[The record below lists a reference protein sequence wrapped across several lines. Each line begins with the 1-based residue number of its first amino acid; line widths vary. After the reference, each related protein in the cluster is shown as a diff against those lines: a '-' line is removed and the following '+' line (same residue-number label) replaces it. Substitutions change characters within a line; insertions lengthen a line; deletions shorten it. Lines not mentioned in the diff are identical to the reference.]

1 MASENG
7 RNECTVFPYTY
18 GFHANSLSYTYPPP
32 YTRYTA
38 PIRHFLN
45 QQPSANDYRCISKA
59 ESDFM
64 AMNRLLWMEHVNW
77 TRMTIISIV
86 FGLPDLPFVQERLL
100 RNATDLGNC
109 LWPFYG
115 DQIADRYAELIKEHL
130 VIAAELVT
138 AAVKGETTVAE
149 AKEKEWYRN
158 ADDISVFLSSINP
171 CLSKEDVQKM
181 FYSHLALTKNEAVTM
196 IQKNYLQD
204 IEIFDEIEAEAMA
217 MSDMI
222 ASAIVR
228 QFYYRF

>member
-1 MASENG
+1 M
-7 RNECTVFPYTY
+7 FPYQY
-18 GFHANSLSYTYPPP
+18 GFYANSLRSIYTNPSSQ
-32 YTRYTA
+32 YTA

-109 LWPFYG
+109 LRPFYG

-130 VIAAELVT
+130 VLAAELVT
-138 AAVKGETTVAE
+138 AAVKGDAETA
-149 AKEKEWYRN
+149 ALKEKEWYRN

-171 CLSKEDVQKM
+171 CLRKEDVQKM
-181 FYSHLALTKNEAVTM
+181 FYTHLALTKDEAVTM
-196 IQKNYLQD
+196 IQKNYKRD
-204 IEIFDEIEAEAMA
+204 IEIFDEIEAEALA

-222 ASAIVR
+222 ASAIVM